1 MSNLTHQTLP
11 LRSLSFHF
19 VDMKLYSHTEG
30 EVLAEKVTS
39 CYTML
44 ISRSG
49 RGRLFM
55 GNESSL
61 FSSYSSF
68 LLSPN
73 TAYQFENIG
82 DGKLEYYLISFH
94 ILHLLNQGPVLYTEQ
109 LFPNRQELRVYPLAQ
124 WMDLLSQLYTG
135 ITDCDNIEAHRQQT
149 HFQKLIGFVLE
160 HNLQFDSMS
169 SSTQTVEQTI
179 QYMQNHFQNRI
190 TVKQLVD
197 MANVPAWQFTSIF
210 KELTGKKPL
219 DYLNE
224 LRISRSKDWLIHT
237 DNTLRDIADR
247 VGFTDEYYFSRRF
260 RLITGFS
267 PRQYALSMRQNILVK
282 DWDGHEVSIP
292 AQPNRIFYCGESIG
306 DMNTLGIQLVG
317 SHMISKGEPFRSEEA
332 SALAPDLII
341 FDHSD
346 ESLYAQ
352 MSELA
357 PTLTY
362 NSRGSLDERLL
373 MLGEW
378 FGKKKE
384 AQQWLLH
391 YNSSTLLMWQ
401 QLQACI
407 RPNETASVFIYHRGK
422 RLFVMG
428 NIGLSSI
435 LYHPDGF
442 RPTGK
447 VQDILKSGRPYKEI
461 TEKTIQQYAGDRVF
475 MMLPENE
482 ESKAAME
489 KLVNSPIWRNLPA
502 VKNGFSY
509 VLDERDWNQEDAS
522 ARDKLLLLLPELLNQ
537 TS

>member
-1 MSNLTHQTLP
+1 MPNYTHPTLP

-19 VDMKLYSHTEG
+19 VDMKLHSHSEG
-30 EVLAEKVTS
+30 EVLAEEVTS

-44 ISRSG
+44 ISKSG
-49 RGRLFM
+49 NGRLFAD
-55 GNESSL
+55 NRSSL
-61 FSSYSSF
+61 FSSYRSF

-73 TAYQFENIG
+73 TAFQFENI
-82 DGKLEYYLISFH
+82 DVSTLEYYQISFH
-94 ILHLLNQGPVLYTEQ
+94 IFHLKNSIPVQYSEQ

-124 WMDLLSQLYTG
+124 WIDLLNQLYTG
-135 ITDCDNIEAHRQQT
+135 ITHCDNIEAHRQQM
-149 HFQKLIGFVLE
+149 HFQKLIGFVLDL
-160 HNLQFDSMS
+160 NLQFDRITG
-169 SSTQTVEQTI
+169 STQTVEQTI
-179 QYMQNHFQNRI
+179 QYMQNHFQNTI

-197 MANVPAWQFTSIF
+197 MASIPAWQYTSIF

-224 LRISRSKDWLIHT
+224 LRINRSKDWLVHT
-237 DNTLRDIADR
+237 DNTLRDIAER

-260 RLITGFS
+260 RLMTGFS
-267 PRQYALSMRQNILVK
+267 PRQYAISMRQNALVK

-292 AQPNRIFYCGESIG
+292 ATPNRVLYCGESIG
-306 DMNTLGIQLVG
+306 DLETLGIELVG
-317 SHMISKGEPFRSEEA
+317 CHMISKGKPFSQEQASE
-332 SALAPDLII
+332 LAPDLII

-346 ESLYAQ
+346 ETLYAQ
-352 MSELA
+352 MCELA

-401 QLQACI
+401 QLQTFI
-407 RPNETASVFIYHRGK
+407 RPNETASVFIYHRGE

-442 RPTGK
+442 LPAEK
-447 VQDILKSGRPYKEI
+447 VQDILTSGRPYKEI
-461 TEKTIQQYAGDRVF
+461 TEKTIHQYAGDRVF
-475 MMLPENE
+475 MMLPESD
-482 ESKAAME
+482 ESRAAME
-489 KLVNSPIWRNLPA
+489 KLMRSPLWRNLPA

-509 VLDERDWNQEDAS
+509 LLDERDWNQEDAS
-522 ARDKLLLLLPELLNQ
+522 TRDKLLSLLPELLNQ
-537 TS
+537 SS